1 MSKSFYYLISLAGV
15 FFLTGCNL
23 TDPNKSIFNQNP
35 PKGII
40 HKTGKIIKYHKPKFV
55 SDNHI
60 IIVVNTDHPDN
71 FIHFEIDNPADQK
84 LLAQI
89 EINDYIDYYIDY
101 DKKFIKYELTKKS
114 EENCKIKLFIEF
126 DDNYNQKII
135 EFGYTKDKVKNGV
148 DICNKYKLKEAKN
161 VVNFSGK
168 NEYIE

>member
-1 MSKSFYYLISLAGV
+1 MSKLFHYLICLAGV
-15 FFLTGCNL
+15 FLLTGCYL
-23 TDPNKSIFNQNP
+23 TDPKNSILNP
-35 PKGII
+35 FAKKEPVTIK
-40 HKTGKIIKYHKPKFV
+40 GKIVNIKKPIFL
-55 SDNHI
+55 SGDI
-60 IIVVNTDHPDN
+60 INIVVDTKFPNM
-71 FIHFEIDNPADQK
+71 IHFELDNPADQK